1 MNKDISLDGKR
12 IIVTGASIG
21 IGAAAV
27 EIMGSL
33 GAKVLVA
40 ARSEDKLKKVAAAVT
55 KAGGEGQY
63 FAADMAKEEDIKALA
78 DKAEALWG
86 GVDGL
91 FANAGMGGPA
101 MPFAEYPLDAYDH
114 VMNVN
119 VRSMLILIQRVLPGM
134 LKQKSGSIVC
144 TGSIA
149 SERGLPMTPAYNMS
163 KHAVLGLVRS
173 VSSEVSRHNIRV
185 NCLIPGLIRTPM
197 LEGLAETLSGGDVEQ
212 ALKILE
218 PMVPQGRIGTP
229 EEAGWLAAFLLTDA
243 AKYVNGQA
251 WAADG
256 GMLGT
261 MSNGG

>member
-1 MNKDISLDGKR
+1 MSEITLAGKR
-12 IIVTGASIG
+12 IIVTGASTG
-21 IGAAAV
+21 IGAAAA

-40 ARSEDKLKKVAAAVT
+40 ARREDKLKKVADAIT
-55 KAGGEGQY
+55 KAGGEGHY
-63 FAADMAKEEDIKALA
+63 LAADMAREDDVRALV
-78 DKAEALWG
+78 DKAEELWG
-86 GVDGL
+86 GVDGV

-101 MPFAEYPLDAYDH
+101 APIAEYSLAAYDE

-119 VRSMLILIQRVLPGM
+119 VRSMLVLIQRVMPGM
-134 LKQKSGSIVC
+134 LKQGSGSIVC

-149 SERGLPMTPAYNMS
+149 SERGLPMTPAYNIS

-197 LEGLAETLSGGDVEQ
+197 LEGLAENIAGGDVEL
-212 ALKILE
+212 ALKKLT

-229 EEAGWLAAFLLTDA
+229 AEAGWLAAFLLTDA
-243 AKYVNGQA
+243 ARYVNGQA

>member
-1 MNKDISLDGKR
+1 MKSAISLAGKR
-12 IIVTGASIG
+12 IIVTGASSG
-21 IGAAAV
+21 IGAAAA

-33 GAKVLVA
+33 GAKVLIA
-40 ARSEDKLKKVAAAVT
+40 ARSEDKLKQVADAVT
-55 KAGGEGQY
+55 KAGGEGRW
-63 FAADMAKEEDIKALA
+63 FAADMAKEADIHALA
-78 DKAEALWG
+78 DKANALWG
-86 GVDGL
+86 GVDGV
-91 FANAGMGGPA
+91 FANAGTGGA
-101 MPFAEYPLDAYDH
+101 AAPFADFPLAAYDE

-119 VRSMLILIQRVLPGM
+119 VRSMFILLQRVLPGM
-134 LKQKSGSIVC
+134 LKQQSGSIVC

-149 SERGLPMTPAYNMS
+149 SERGLPMTSAYNMS

-197 LEGLAETLSGGDVEQ
+197 LEGLAQHISGGDVETG
-212 ALKILE
+212 LKGLA

-229 EEAGWLAAFLLTDA
+229 AEAAWLAAFLLSDA
-243 AKYVNGQA
+243 AAYVNGQA

-261 MSNGG
+261 IANGG